1 MKKKLLK
8 KLNAIGLFEKKRAS
22 PDVPAGI
29 NAYPDPQE
37 EEKSEAHMHYLKSL
51 FAEENDRLNL
61 LESKTS
67 QLIGQTGLIF
77 SLLSL
82 FVPLLVDKVEGLAL
96 YIKIVLLFVLLLS
109 FGFYLLTIKNALRN
123 YNVKNFQYSSPAP
136 KNVQDFNNKTLNAF
150 YSEVVRD
157 LLLGLHVNNELNNQ
171 KAINLIQS
179 YTTFRIAN
187 WTTGVLVVA
196 FCTSLLFIRPNKPTI
211 TIEKPIKIEHFD
223 TLIQK
228 LDTIGKRLKT
238 SSFKEKPTNVHRKLN
253 Q

>member
-1 MKKKLLK
+1 MKNTLLR
-8 KLNAIGLFEKKRAS
+8 KLNAIGLFEKERES
-22 PDVPAGI
+22 PDVPVGI
-29 NAYPDPQE
+29 NTYADTKVE
-37 EEKSEAHMHYLKSL
+37 KKSEAHMHYLKSL
-51 FAEENDRLNL
+51 FTEENDRLNL

-82 FVPLLVDKVEGLAL
+82 FVPLLVDKVDGLAL
-96 YIKIVLLFVLLLS
+96 YIKIALLLVLLLS

-136 KNVQDFNNKTLNAF
+136 KNVQDFNTKTLTAF

-171 KAINLIQS
+171 KATNLIQS

-187 WTTGVLVVA
+187 WMTGILVVA
-196 FCTSLLFIRPNKPTI
+196 FCTSLLFINPSKPKI
-211 TIEKPIKIEHFD
+211 TLEQPIKIEHFD

-228 LDTIGKRLKT
+228 LDTISIRLRPNSTTHKPAFIT
-238 SSFKEKPTNVHRKLN
+238 PKPTR
-253 Q
+253 